1 MKKVSER
8 LGEEKLNKDGYLMR
22 IIEYIDNNNI
32 IIEFVGTENRVN
44 TTYKDFCT
52 GNVDNKEGKKFIVSK
67 HTPKIRDDMRVAKIQ
82 GIYKITNMVNG
93 KIYIGS
99 SYDIPSRWS
108 NHIKELLKGKHH
120 SQRLQEDFIKN
131 NEEISTLRFQ
141 ILEINNLLTKNEL
154 LDLEATYIK
163 RYDSTNELVGYN
175 GTAMRRRLVESEQ
188 AITINEEVERD
199 NKIMDYV
206 DTVNEETK
214 EKLRKNLQ
222 LYSFN
227 NFNKTAQKL
236 TTDRYLCSANWFKK
250 NKENFNI
257 IKRHLHNFFSNM
269 AKTRSKDN
277 IWTTYVQYVDELKS
291 RGYTKG
297 YIPLNKLQG
306 QKSIKACSFVA
317 NIFPQSVDTVY
328 TPKEQ
333 DKYALSFLLKWI
345 IGNININNEVA
356 LFLPS
361 YRMYTLLKEYLEG

>member
-1 MKKVSER
+1 MIMKKNNAKYWLDRLIKQEDEIYKSNTNDILDEVSRIYLSSQKDILKELVSLKAYNR
-8 LGEEKLNKDGYLMR
+8 SNNITALSREIMLGETLQNVNKTIVLLA
-22 IIEYIDNNNI
+22 NN
-32 IIEFVGTENRVN
+32 
-44 TTYKDFCT
+44 
-52 GNVDNKEGKKFIVSK
+52 
-67 HTPKIRDDMRVAKIQ
+67 M
-82 GIYKITNMVNG
+82 
-93 KIYIGS
+93 
-99 SYDIPSRWS
+99 
-108 NHIKELLKGKHH
+108 
-120 SQRLQEDFIKN
+120 
-131 NEEISTLRFQ
+131 
-141 ILEINNLLTKNEL
+141 NNLLTKNEL